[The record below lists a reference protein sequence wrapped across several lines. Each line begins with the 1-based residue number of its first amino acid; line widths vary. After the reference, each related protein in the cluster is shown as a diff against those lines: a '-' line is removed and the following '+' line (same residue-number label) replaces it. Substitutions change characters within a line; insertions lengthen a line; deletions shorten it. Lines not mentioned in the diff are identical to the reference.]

1 MSSSNPS
8 TSTSS
13 PRRTHRKRISAL
25 RLSSDTTASLPQY
38 IPASRYPHPVRE
50 EHDPFDQPPDYPDS
64 AEEADEDT
72 DTDTANVFY
81 VPHLPPAS
89 PLIRPQTA
97 SPRRAKR
104 FQPTHKR
111 RQSFQAA
118 LHGELPEPA
127 DPHLDALLARSVHAL
142 EMSNTLLQ
150 SSMATQTSLSTILAA
165 DSPADSALE
174 ARARGLSSRIR
185 DTWDARTTWADDLE
199 ELTRD
204 VEGLFNDDDPD
215 AGARSRRPG
224 VRARHQLEGSGA
236 SGVSASLPSSSSMH
250 ALSGSARRPSL
261 LDLREPLSAEA
272 VPRLHYSQQ
281 NRANLIAP
289 PPRAMTQY
297 MASTHEADSILLPS
311 TMGVRSPPS
320 LHASPDFR
328 PTSEFASS
336 STTSLLSS
344 ASMTSLLLPPKLT
357 DRQLEPATP
366 AYNML
371 ASFVYRAPSSGS
383 ATPSSSFTHSFMAR
397 RRGSSTASNSTER
410 GNNKKRRTS
419 PSPSSHQARDMT
431 HRQDRYSAFKNA
443 GPPSAATLPSR
454 SGVSPFD
461 IRPMT
466 PPVEE
471 SSSSSDGCVA
481 KRTVQSLRKILDDQP
496 ALPPKLTPGQALR
509 PPAFLPRTAP
519 PAPQASTSTA
529 TASISRLFTK
539 GTHSSSTR
547 PPEPPRQS
555 AMKRAGAAR
564 PPSPSASTSSASH
577 TPTPTP
583 STLSIPELVGRVL
596 GAGSGGSSAP
606 SSGQSTPS
614 KRISFAELPESYAS
628 TRPPSARFADKAAR
642 QRRRAGEK
650 GRQRQAAEEPELG
663 GWWGGW
669 LGGAAAAGGGV
680 GPGAALARHEEK
692 MEDRMTRSWGGRMS
706 SGFGGGLDEWAV

>member
-1 MSSSNPS
+1 MSAS
-8 TSTSS
+8 TSTPS

-38 IPASRYPHPVRE
+38 IPAARYPQPVRE

-81 VPHLPPAS
+81 VPHLPPPAS

-118 LHGELPEPA
+118 LHGQLPEPA

-185 DTWDARTTWADDLE
+185 DTWDAQTTWADDLE
-199 ELTRD
+199 ELTRG

-215 AGARSRRPG
+215 SSARVRRPS
-224 VRARHQLEGSGA
+224 VRARHQLEG

-250 ALSGSARRPSL
+250 VLRGSARRPSL
-261 LDLREPLSAEA
+261 LDLREPLSDEV
-272 VPRLHYSQQ
+272 VPRLHYSQK

-328 PTSEFASS
+328 PFSEASS

-410 GNNKKRRTS
+410 G
-419 PSPSSHQARDMT
+419 
-431 HRQDRYSAFKNA
+431 
-443 GPPSAATLPSR
+443 
-454 SGVSPFD
+454 
-461 IRPMT
+461 
-466 PPVEE
+466 
-471 SSSSSDGCVA
+471 
-481 KRTVQSLRKILDDQP
+481 
-496 ALPPKLTPGQALR
+496 
-509 PPAFLPRTAP
+509 
-519 PAPQASTSTA
+519 
-529 TASISRLFTK
+529 
-539 GTHSSSTR
+539 
-547 PPEPPRQS
+547 
-555 AMKRAGAAR
+555 
-564 PPSPSASTSSASH
+564 
-577 TPTPTP
+577 
-583 STLSIPELVGRVL
+583 
-596 GAGSGGSSAP
+596 
-606 SSGQSTPS
+606 
-614 KRISFAELPESYAS
+614 
-628 TRPPSARFADKAAR
+628 
-642 QRRRAGEK
+642 
-650 GRQRQAAEEPELG
+650 
-663 GWWGGW
+663 
-669 LGGAAAAGGGV
+669 
-680 GPGAALARHEEK
+680 
-692 MEDRMTRSWGGRMS
+692 
-706 SGFGGGLDEWAV
+706 